1 MLEKKP
7 VDYYELILMD
17 VQMPILDGY
26 EVTKKIRQMGEAGKA
41 GIPIIAITANAFA
54 EDKKKAL
61 EVGMNAHVAKPID
74 MNVLVPTL
82 KIIYYK
88 KVNIT

>member
-26 EVTKKIRQMGEAGKA
+26 EATKKIRQMGEAGEA

-82 KIIYYK
+82 KKYLL
-88 KVNIT
+88 

>member
-82 KIIYYK
+82 KKYLL
-88 KVNIT
+88 

>member
-26 EVTKKIRQMGEAGKA
+26 EATKKIRQMGEAGKA

-82 KIIYYK
+82 KKYLL
-88 KVNIT
+88 

>member
-74 MNVLVPTL
+74 MNVLVHTL
-82 KIIYYK
+82 KKYLL
-88 KVNIT
+88 

>member
-82 KIIYYK
+82 TKYLL
-88 KVNIT
+88 

>member
-41 GIPIIAITANAFA
+41 GIPIIAITANAICRGQKESFRGGN
-54 EDKKKAL
+54 ECPC
-61 EVGMNAHVAKPID
+61 G
-74 MNVLVPTL
+74 
-82 KIIYYK
+82 
-88 KVNIT
+88 

>member
-54 EDKKKAL
+54 EDRQKAI
-61 EVGMNAHVAKPID
+61 EVGMDEHIAKPI
-74 MNVLVPTL
+74 NIKVLFEVL
-82 KIIYYK
+82 NGIL
-88 KVNIT
+88 